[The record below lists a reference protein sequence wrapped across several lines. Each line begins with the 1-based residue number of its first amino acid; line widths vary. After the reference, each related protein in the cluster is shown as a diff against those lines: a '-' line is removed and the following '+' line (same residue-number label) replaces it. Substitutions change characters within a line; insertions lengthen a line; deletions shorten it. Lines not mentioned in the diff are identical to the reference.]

1 MASFRRHLRR
11 FWQLP
16 QTLLKRFMTRLLRLF
31 WLVSQPSRL
40 ARSGFVLPTTTL
52 LLLLIVLT
60 AGALTF
66 RSLGRSGQIIAQ
78 REQKV
83 IVNAA
88 TPAIDRAK
96 AKIEFLFNKD
106 PRFPSGLPASDILAD
121 MMLDPAGMYTGRVSA
136 IGDPYTLP
144 DETRINLNPNHPDD
158 EGLDNAWVFKSDI
171 NGDGTVASDEVVI
184 YSILV
189 DDAGPYEEADVTL
202 QEPPSQNKAQAL
214 VTRTGP
220 LATTEA
226 TELCQGAISE
236 GGWQVVD
243 AANNSTLQK
252 NFQVNAFA
260 INSND
265 VNRTLETLE
274 FQQAREAERANKW
287 GAWFNYDLEIFPGP
301 DFNWNG
307 AMHTDGNLFVR
318 GGLNAHMVSSHNS
331 CLYSQESSEITL
343 SQDENNPDPDSGGF
357 QGQVVKGAV
366 TQDDFSGSSADF
378 HLYQTD
384 DNTPPRTGWD
394 MGNGDDSVTT
404 DAGAKLSDIATNPLT
419 LLTKGIHEH
428 IDPSTWDRDPNW
440 PNSDASQQGRILND
454 NVIRPFVDDFYRA
467 DDRWGPK
474 PKYNEEHGLEADN
487 KQVGDP
493 ITAVGELT
501 DENEGLDG
509 FWERQAIN
517 RGLRLIVGERL
528 ELGNTYGWNASP
540 LDTTSDPNITD
551 PSSNPNNNPIS
562 QPDSLYPPDLTLG
575 LTGADRGGPHEVL
588 QRRSLRDNLA
598 AVQGMVV
605 YHYEG
610 GGSASDGEFPAACV
624 ALTAHPGTMESIIN
638 SRTFDYL
645 TLNTTT
651 ADDIKVDFLKGHGT
665 NGWEFA
671 YPSTFATASNFG
683 TQYDLATSPLKKA
696 LKNLAYFAGDPHGGA
711 PSFGPFQD
719 DFVHPFPYLA
729 MWGDFSPLRQIVESG
744 TGYGS
749 LSFADQA
756 TLHSSA
762 CTLGLLAYNL
772 DSLNTEFDDITDA
785 QWSDAASGIAKT
797 LLDLVD
803 NGVPLADVDTTPPDV
818 WIEEAEAAG
827 APAAEIARMKVAAD
841 YWQVLRDRTFGFAT
855 GAGLEAAATPPTP
868 LFGIYDQANGTF
880 ELDAVGTTYG
890 DDPPISYNLSCDPN
904 SFSDF
909 GITDPEE
916 ALTLALALCP
926 KTNVPKY
933 PSLYYLFPR
942 ASHDQSASADSTE
955 LTALGIADTAQ
966 PTGEEY
972 IDATAVDPGL
982 IPPYLISSVLVND
995 GFTYQVV
1002 DDGAD
1007 EPDNLSDLAL
1017 VARVPGG
1024 TPTWQLPFTAD
1035 SSADLDTSAGN
1046 QPDDRPFAI
1055 NNPAGGILNIP
1066 FLDKGIY
1073 DGREQ
1078 LAIRVLDIDLSRL
1091 ANETNGSGDYW
1102 LAADRENG
1110 GEGIIYAFRED
1121 AVREDEIVRPKHTDA
1136 GWGPSA
1142 TTDCSVLA
1150 NLKTDND
1157 CRMTVEPG
1165 GTIQDPPLSDRL
1177 VSPKPVDYYPDPMRR
1192 NHGFRFKDGA
1202 DISGDLDRDPGMT
1215 FVTDNSVYIQGNFNL
1230 HSDDG
1235 VTPNLEEFVDGQ
1247 TLNDG
1252 DVAYGDPFY
1261 TARTDLNTDT
1271 FATLDDDHWR
1281 PVEILSDSFTIL
1293 SDNFQ
1298 DGAVDDTFL
1307 EITPAN
1313 YGAGESSYQNQNRPY
1328 FETDPSDPGSI
1339 FNRERWVQ
1347 EGEWLYEEDVDPN
1360 TNDPD
1365 DPAAPVWIDR
1375 NGGYYIN
1382 RYDDDSP
1389 PTADPWPNFELDNK
1403 DPFGVGNF
1411 IEFGF
1416 DSDDEKRH
1424 KRNLIRAGETFV
1436 NSLFISGIIPSQ
1448 GGQNNGGFHNFPRF
1462 LELWNTGTTKSD
1474 ETFNNA
1480 IDLFIA
1486 GSFFQFDFSTGSTG
1500 LFDQD
1505 AWERT
1510 QSADI
1515 NENNIYFYSPPGR
1528 RWGFDVGLLY
1538 QPPAPAARRFVT
1550 IESPRSEYYR
1560 ELPANDPYIENLLCA
1575 TDDGGTRVF
1584 NASDFP
1590 NVTCP

>member
-1 MASFRRHLRR
+1 MASFRRYLRR
-11 FWQLP
+11 FWQFP
-16 QTLLKRFMTRLLRLF
+16 QTLLKRVMTSLLRLF
-31 WLVSQPSRL
+31 WLASQPSRL

-52 LLLLIVLT
+52 LLLLVVLT

-121 MMLDPAGMYTGRVSA
+121 MMLDPAGMYTGRVSD

-144 DETRINLNPNHPDD
+144 DETRVNINPNHPDD

-171 NGDGTVASDEVVI
+171 NGDGTVASDELVI
-184 YSILV
+184 YSVLV
-189 DDAGPYEEADVTL
+189 DDAGPYEAADVTL

-274 FQQAREAERANKW
+274 FQQAREAERGNKW

-301 DFNWNG
+301 AFNWNG

-318 GGLNAHMVSSHNS
+318 EGLNAHMISSHNS
-331 CLYSQESSEITL
+331 CLYSQKSSEITL
-343 SQDENNPDPDSGGF
+343 AEFDNNDDGTIDTDAGDF
-357 QGQVVKGAV
+357 QGQVVKGAI
-366 TQDDFSGSSADF
+366 TEDDFSGSDATF
-378 HLYQTD
+378 HLWEGD
-384 DNTPPRTGWD
+384 DVEPTTNWK
-394 MGNGDDSVTT
+394 MGGNDDSVATINT
-404 DAGAKLSDIATNPLT
+404 VGVVPKLSDIATNPLT
-419 LLTKGIHEH
+419 LLTQGIHKH
-428 IDPSTWDRDPNW
+428 INPSTWDRDPNW
-440 PNSDASQQGRILND
+440 TNSDAFKKGRILNED
-454 NVIRPFVDDFYRA
+454 VTRPFVDDFYRA

-474 PKYNEEHGLEADN
+474 PKYNEDFGLAKNN
-487 KQVGDP
+487 KQIGDP
-493 ITAVGELT
+493 IASSLSDLV
-501 DENEGLDG
+501 NETNGLDG
-509 FWERQAIN
+509 FWERRAIN

-540 LDTTSDPNITD
+540 LNTTSDPNIIE
-551 PSSNPNNNPIS
+551 PSSDPNNEPIS

-575 LTGADRGGPHEVL
+575 SPGANRGGPHEIL

-605 YHYEG
+605 YHYQG
-610 GGSASDGEFPAACV
+610 GGSASDGTLPAACV
-624 ALTAHPGTMESIIN
+624 ALTAHPGTRETIVK
-638 SRTFDYL
+638 SRTFDTYPGPAGKL
-645 TLNTTT
+645 
-651 ADDIKVDFLKGHGT
+651 KVDFFNGQGT
-665 NGWEFA
+665 NGWEFDF
-671 YPSTFATASNFG
+671 PFTASDFTSG
-683 TQYDLATSPLKKA
+683 TPLPPLRNA
-696 LKNLAYFAGDPHGGA
+696 LQNLAYFAGDPEGGA
-711 PSFGPFQD
+711 PSFPPVQD
-719 DFVHPFPYLA
+719 TVGDTGAEVHPAPYFS
-729 MWGDFSPLRQIVESG
+729 MWGDFSMLRRVLASV
-744 TGYGS
+744 TAYDDLS
-749 LSFADQA
+749 LADQA

-762 CTLGLLAYNL
+762 CTLSLLAYNL
-772 DSLNTEFDDITDA
+772 DSLNTEFDDVA
-785 QWSDAASGIAKT
+785 ANQWSNASGDGIAQILLGRVDAATNGID
-797 LLDLVD
+797 LD
-803 NGVPLADVDTTPPDV
+803 DVDTTPPDV
-818 WIEEAEAAG
+818 WIQKAEAAG
-827 APAAEIARMKVAAD
+827 ASADKIARMKVAAD

-855 GAGLEAAATPPTP
+855 GAGLEAAATPPP
-868 LFGIYDQANGTF
+868 PFGDYRQADGEF
-880 ELDAVGTTYG
+880 EITTDVGKYKVDTITGSTTY
-890 DDPPISYNLSCDPN
+890 NVSCDPN
-904 SFSDF
+904 QVKKKTEL
-909 GITDPEE
+909 TDNEQ

-926 KTNVPKY
+926 KKDTVKY

-942 ASHDQSASADSTE
+942 ADHDHDPGPGTPPGSNLDDQPDS
-955 LTALGIADTAQ
+955 
-966 PTGEEY
+966 EEY
-972 IDATAVDPGL
+972 INDDYVKDTNTSVTYTAVDPADIAL
-982 IPPYLISSVLVND
+982 TPRNTDLLNWVLPHGSLSATGTTLAAAD
-995 GFTYQVV
+995 V
-1002 DDGAD
+1002 DSQ
-1007 EPDNLSDLAL
+1007 PFRL
-1017 VARVPGG
+1017 VLGG
-1024 TPTWQLPFTAD
+1024 TDP
-1035 SSADLDTSAGN
+1035 SSTT
-1046 QPDDRPFAI
+1046 DDQSFDVA
-1055 NNPAGGILNIP
+1055 

-1078 LAIRVLDIDLSRL
+1078 LAIRVLDIDLSQL
-1091 ANETNGSGDYW
+1091 ANKTNGSSGDYW
-1102 LAADRENG
+1102 LSADRENG
-1110 GEGIIYAFRED
+1110 GEGIVYAFRED
-1121 AVREDEIVRPKHTDA
+1121 AVREDEIVRPKNTNA
-1136 GWGPSA
+1136 GWGGG

-1150 NLKTDND
+1150 NLKTNND
-1157 CRMTVEPG
+1157 CEMTVEPG

-1192 NHGFRFKDGA
+1192 PHGFRFRNGA
-1202 DISGDLDRDPGMT
+1202 DISGPSQARDPGMT

-1235 VTPNLEEFVDGQ
+1235 ETPNLEEFIDSQ

-1261 TARTDLNTDT
+1261 TDRTDLNTDT

-1293 SDNFQ
+1293 SDNFK
-1298 DGAVDDTFL
+1298 DGAVEDTFL
-1307 EITPAN
+1307 KITPAN

-1328 FETDPSDPGSI
+1328 FETDPTAPGSI
-1339 FNRERWVQ
+1339 FNRARWVQ
-1347 EGEWLYEEDVDPN
+1347 EGEWLD
-1360 TNDPD
+1360 TD

-1382 RYDDDSP
+1382 RHSDNP
-1389 PTADPWPNFELDNK
+1389 PPAADPWPNFELDNK
-1403 DPFGVGNF
+1403 DPFGVGKF

-1416 DSDDEKRH
+1416 NSDDEKRH
-1424 KRNLIRAGETFV
+1424 KRNLIRAEETFV
-1436 NSLFISGIIPSQ
+1436 NSLFISGIVPSQ

-1474 ETFNNA
+1474 ETFENA

-1510 QSADI
+1510 QSANI

-1560 ELPANDPYIENLLCA
+1560 ELPADDPYIENLLCA